1 MESTDTIHLLKECD
15 AGSKMAV
22 SSIDEV
28 IEKVSSQDMKQLLT
42 ESKNHHE
49 KLGNEIHAMLNEN
62 NAEEKEPNPIAKG
75 MAYMKTGVKM
85 TMDNSDA
92 TVADLITDGCNMGVK
107 TLNKY
112 KNQYKNADSKSV
124 SLCDSLISIEEKLCK
139 DLREYL

>member
-1 MESTDTIHLLKECD
+1 MENTDTIHLLKECD

-62 NAEEKEPNPIAKG
+62 HAEEKEPNPIAKG